1 MDFVP
6 EIDEALC
13 IGCELCVKL
22 CPGSVLGMVQDVA
35 VVVAPEA
42 CTYTGIC
49 QEICPTEAISLT
61 YEIVLWSG
69 QGSDSTYRDTEGT

>member
-1 MDFVP
+1 VDFVP

-22 CPGSVLGMVQDVA
+22 CPSGALGMVQDAA

-42 CTYTGIC
+42 CTYTSIC

-61 YEIVLWSG
+61 YEIVLWGG
-69 QGSDSTYRDTEGT
+69 QGREPTHRDTEGT